1 MAITLASIATS
12 HILTQALVLLTVGVL
27 VTVGVYSLV
36 AIKADDFGVYL
47 AQRRGTTTRAIGNL
61 TVHSMPTFLRMLSFV
76 GTAAMLWVG
85 GSIIIHGLHSYGI
98 DAPEQVVHV
107 ISDAARASSPSI
119 GGLLAWLTGVITS
132 AAFGLVM
139 GSLRR

>member
-1 MAITLASIATS
+1 
-12 HILTQALVLLTVGVL
+12 
-27 VTVGVYSLV
+27 
-36 AIKADDFGVYL
+36 
-47 AQRRGTTTRAIGNL
+47 
-61 TVHSMPTFLRMLSFV
+61 MLSFV

-85 GSIIIHGLHSYGI
+85 GSIIIHGLQSYGI

-107 ISDAARASSPSI
+107 ISDAARASIPSI

-139 GSLRR
+139 GVITALALVPVLKSLWRTVRPA